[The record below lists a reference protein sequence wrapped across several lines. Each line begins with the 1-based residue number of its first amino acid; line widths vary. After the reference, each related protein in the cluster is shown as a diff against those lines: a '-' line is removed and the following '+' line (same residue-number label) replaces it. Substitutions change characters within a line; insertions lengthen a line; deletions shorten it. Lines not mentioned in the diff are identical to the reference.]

1 MEQTVIKIEDA
12 RKNRKNYVYSMQG
25 NPRQATLAYIA
36 GIIDGEGTI
45 RIHKS
50 KPYKKNKQKNCS
62 YAAGIGVGMVEK
74 RIPSLLQEVFG
85 GGLQEECVPGRR
97 SIWRWQVSGR
107 LSVYKILEELAPYLI
122 LKQEHAYAVME
133 FCEEWHTPFSRQ
145 QGLSSLEL
153 QRRED
158 AYQKLRKLN
167 AVGAAA
173 TTKQESTREGEVIV

>member
-1 MEQTVIKIEDA
+1 MEQQILKIEDYKPKSRFA
-12 RKNRKNYVYSMQG
+12 YSVQG
-25 NPRQATLAYIA
+25 NPRQTTLAYIA

-50 KPYKKNKQKNCS
+50 KPYTKNKHKNYS
-62 YAAGIGVGMVEK
+62 YSAGIGVGMVEK
-74 RIPSLLQEVFG
+74 VIPLLLQEVFG
-85 GGLQEECVPGRR
+85 GALNEECVPDRR

-107 LSVYKILEELAPYLI
+107 MSVYKILEEIAPYLI
-122 LKQEHAYAVME
+122 VKYEQAQAVME
-133 FCEEWHTPFSRQ
+133 FCKDWHTPFNRQ
-145 QGLSSLEL
+145 LGLDSQEL

-167 AVGAAA
+167 SVGVAA

>member
-1 MEQTVIKIEDA
+1 MEQHVLKIKDF
-12 RKNRKNYVYSMQG
+12 KKKTNYVYSMQG

-50 KPYKKNKQKNCS
+50 KPYIKNKHKNCS
-62 YAAGIGVGMVEK
+62 YAAGISIGMVEK
-74 RIPSLLQEVFG
+74 RIPILLQEVFG
-85 GGLQEECVPGRR
+85 GSVFEECVPEKR

-122 LKQEHAYAVME
+122 LKQEHAYTVME
-133 FCEEWHTPFSRQ
+133 FCEDWHTPFSRQ
-145 QGLSSLEL
+145 QGLSSWEL

-158 AYQKLRKLN
+158 AYQRLRKLN